1 MYCIDTIIRGGQK
14 IYFINENHDE
24 QRDLVI
30 MFHGFPDTAYGFDK
44 QITQLKK
51 KYNVIVPF
59 MHGTLNNTDI
69 SFKRIHPREIILDVQ
84 ALLKKFNPS
93 EKRRVFLVGHDLGCF
108 TAVGTYE
115 AFPYHIKGLVHINGL
130 GLQQFYSRRFNLSQI
145 LKSYYVFLVQ
155 LSLVRFIVTK
165 LFPQFFLNL
174 IYRMSLIDKNNKI
187 YQNDNSVFK
196 GIEIYKH
203 LFRKVFTYI
212 GAPRQKVRVPALFV
226 WGNKD
231 KFLDIPST
239 DEINQFYDNAQIRI
253 LRGGHWAHHSSGD
266 QFNRILDN
274 WLGLANE

>member
-1 MYCIDTIIRGGQK
+1 
-14 IYFINENHDE
+14 
-24 QRDLVI
+24 
-30 MFHGFPDTAYGFDK
+30 
-44 QITQLKK
+44 
-51 KYNVIVPF
+51 
-59 MHGTLNNTDI
+59 
-69 SFKRIHPREIILDVQ
+69 
-84 ALLKKFNPS
+84 
-93 EKRRVFLVGHDLGCF
+93 
-108 TAVGTYE
+108 
-115 AFPYHIKGLVHINGL
+115 
-130 GLQQFYSRRFNLSQI
+130 
-145 LKSYYVFLVQ
+145 
-155 LSLVRFIVTK
+155 
-165 LFPQFFLNL
+165 
-174 IYRMSLIDKNNKI
+174 MSLIDKNNEI

-239 DEINQFYDNAQIRI
+239 DEINQFYDRAQIRV